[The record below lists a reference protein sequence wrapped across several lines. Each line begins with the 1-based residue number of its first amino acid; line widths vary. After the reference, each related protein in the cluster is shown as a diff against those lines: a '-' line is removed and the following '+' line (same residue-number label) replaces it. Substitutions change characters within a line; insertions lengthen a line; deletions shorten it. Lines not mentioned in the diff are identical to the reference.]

1 MMNSRFKYKQQF
13 QIFLNNFGVTDY
25 YKLIL
30 NKKINGQ
37 FLIISLFPIVF
48 FSIVF
53 NDFLLYYYLSGII
66 TRVDIK
72 DGMYKIKIAI
82 FIKQNTLFYDPS
94 D

>member
-82 FIKQNTLFYDPS
+82 FIKQIFFADLF
-94 D
+94 

>member
-1 MMNSRFKYKQQF
+1 MNSRFKYKQQF

-37 FLIISLFPIVF
+37 FLIISLFSIVF

-82 FIKQNTLFYDPS
+82 FKKFDFCNNFG
-94 D
+94 

>member
-1 MMNSRFKYKQQF
+1 MNSRFKYKQQF
-13 QIFLNNFGVTDY
+13 QIFLNNFGVNDY

-82 FIKQNTLFYDPS
+82 FIKQIFFADLF
-94 D
+94 

>member
-1 MMNSRFKYKQQF
+1 MNSRFKYKQQF

-82 FIKQNTLFYDPS
+82 FIKQIFFADLF
-94 D
+94 